1 MEEEDRELAQRCQ
14 RGDPSAYERL
24 YVLHAGRIG
33 AYFRR
38 SGFAPA
44 DAEDLMQETFT
55 NAFTSV
61 KTFDPERGSFG
72 AWLAAIARN
81 VARKHFSRRPR
92 PDHFDPDLAEA
103 TFVAGDNP
111 GLASQL
117 REEIEAV
124 RACVAALPEEL
135 AGIVRLRYVDGRTT
149 RGIAAA
155 TGMPEATVR
164 LRLAEARQ
172 SLQRC
177 LREKG
182 ILE

>member
-1 MEEEDRELAQRCQ
+1 MDEEDRQLVQRCQ
-14 RGDPSAYERL
+14 RGDSSAYERL
-24 YVLHAGRIG
+24 YALHAGRIG

-38 SGFAPA
+38 SGFAGA
-44 DAEDLMQETFT
+44 DAEDHMQETFA
-55 NAFTSV
+55 NAFASL
-61 KTFDPERGSFG
+61 KTFDPGRGAFG

-92 PDHFDPDLAEA
+92 PEHFDPELAEA
-103 TFVAGDNP
+103 TFAAGGNP

-124 RACVAALPEEL
+124 RGCVDALPEEL

-164 LRLAEARQ
+164 LRLDQARQ